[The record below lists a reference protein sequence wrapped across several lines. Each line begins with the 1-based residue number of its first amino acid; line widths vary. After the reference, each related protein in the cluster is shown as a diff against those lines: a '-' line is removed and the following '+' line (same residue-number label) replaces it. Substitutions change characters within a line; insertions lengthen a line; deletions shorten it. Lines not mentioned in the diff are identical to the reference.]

1 MQNAKAYTY
10 ILQCSDGS
18 YYVGSTS
25 NLELRLKEHNDG
37 QSSYTSAHLP
47 VKLVYKEEYDTLTE
61 ARHRE
66 MQLHKWSRVKKE
78 KLINGEWTRPEHY

>member
-18 YYVGSTS
+18 YYVGSIS

-37 QSSYTSAHLP
+37 QSSYTCAHLP

-66 MQLHKWSRVKKE
+66 MQLHKWSRIKKE

>member
-1 MQNAKAYTY
+1 MYYVY
-10 ILQCSDGS
+10 ILLCSNGS

-25 NLELRLKEHNDG
+25 NLELRLKEHSKG
-37 QSSYTSAHLP
+37 KSSYTSAHLP
-47 VKLVYKEEYDTLTE
+47 VKLVYTEEYNDLTE

-78 KLINGEWTRPEHY
+78 KLISGEWKKI